1 MDGPKASRHKFISAL
16 IGNWVGIF
24 GLVVA
29 GCSLFAAFFLISI
42 DFFHGFRQPYMGIL
56 IYLIVPSFVWFGLIF
71 AGVGAW
77 LELRRRKKLTAAEA
91 AAEARVEASGRRRT
105 RPLVV
110 AFACALFFLMLTSL
124 GSYRAFQVTESPG
137 FCGALCHP
145 VMKPEYTTYK
155 ISPHARVRCTECHIG
170 PGASWF
176 VRSKLSGL
184 YQVYATATNSFPRPI
199 PVPVQNLRPAPE
211 TCEQCHWPE
220 KFFGWV
226 ELRRQFF
233 LPDKQNTPW
242 NIRLLVHV
250 GGANAARGPVGGI
263 HWHMIV
269 SNRMEFIATDESRQT
284 IPWVRVTNQQTGT
297 VTIYESKSNPLTPQ
311 QKTLP
316 MRVLD
321 CVDCHNRPTHIFDS
335 PYSALDVAMWLG
347 RIDPAIPYIKAKAA
361 EALVKGGG
369 TVSQASGIELIA
381 QKLSE
386 EYSDYQDQP
395 KIKQAISE
403 TQMIFRDNF
412 FPEMKTDW
420 KVRPN
425 NIGHY
430 IWRGC
435 FRCHD
440 GSHVD
445 KTGRAISNDCNSCHI
460 IIAQGGAQG
469 GQPKQETVSL
479 QGLKFDHPGGE
490 IPPEILCSECHTGAP

>member
-1 MDGPKASRHKFISAL
+1 MKGPKAPRPQIFSAL
-16 IGNWVGIF
+16 VGNWVGIF
-24 GLVVA
+24 GLVLA
-29 GCSLFAAFFLISI
+29 MGSLFAALCLIAI
-42 DFFHGFRQPYMGIL
+42 DFFHGFRTPYMGIL
-56 IYLIVPSFVWFGLIF
+56 IYLIIPSFFWVGLVF

-91 AAEARVEASGRRRT
+91 RDEARGGRRMRQ
-105 RPLVV
+105 LVV
-110 AFACALFFLMLTSL
+110 ALVCALLILMLSSL
-124 GSYRAFQVTESPG
+124 GSYRAFQVTESTG

-155 ISPHARVRCTECHIG
+155 FSPHAKVRCTECHIG

-184 YQVYATATNSFPRPI
+184 YQVYATVTNTYPRPI

-233 LPDKQNTPW
+233 LPDEKNTPW

-250 GGANAARGPVGGI
+250 GGANATRGPVGGI

-284 IPWVRVTNQQTGT
+284 IPWVKVTNLETGAVT
-297 VTIYESKSNPLTPQ
+297 VYQSQKDPLTPQ
-311 QKTLP
+311 QKNLP
-316 MRVLD
+316 VRVLD

-335 PYSALDVAMWLG
+335 PYSALDISMWLG
-347 RIDPAIPYIKAKAA
+347 RIDPSIPFIKMKAA
-361 EALVKGGG
+361 EALVKAAGA
-369 TVSQASGIELIA
+369 VSQASGVALIA
-381 QKLSE
+381 QQLSK

-395 KIKQAISE
+395 KVGQAIAD
-403 TQMIFRDNF
+403 TQRIFRDNF

-445 KTGRAISNDCNSCHI
+445 KAGRAVSNACDACHI
-460 IIAQGGAQG
+460 ITAQGS
-469 GQPKQETVSL
+469 QPKQETVSL

-490 IPPEILCSECHTGAP
+490 IPSEILCSECHTGAP

>member
-56 IYLIVPSFVWFGLIF
+56 VYLIVPSFVWFGLIF

-145 VMKPEYTTYK
+145 VMKPEYATYK

>member
-1 MDGPKASRHKFISAL
+1 MNGPEAPRPGFFSAL
-16 IGNWVGIF
+16 VGNWLGIF

-29 GCSLFAAFFLISI
+29 GCSLFAALCFIAI

-56 IYLIVPSFVWFGLIF
+56 IYLIFPSFIWFGLVC
-71 AGVGAW
+71 AGVGVW
-77 LELRRRKKLTAAEA
+77 LERRRPQKPAAPKTPEETNKRLRRLAT
-91 AAEARVEASGRRRT
+91 
-105 RPLVV
+105 
-110 AFACALFFLMLTSL
+110 AFAVACFFLMLSAL

-137 FCGALCHP
+137 FCGALCHT
-145 VMKPEYTTYK
+145 VMQPEYVTYR
-155 ISPHARVRCTECHIG
+155 ISPHAKVRCTECHIG

-184 YQVYATATNSFPRPI
+184 YQVYATVTDSYPRPI

-284 IPWVRVTNQQTGT
+284 IPWVKVTNRETGT
-297 VTIYESKSNPLTPQ
+297 STIFESKSNPLTPQ
-311 QKTLP
+311 QKNLP
-316 MRVLD
+316 VRRLD

-335 PYSALDVAMWLG
+335 PYAALDVSMWLG
-347 RIDPAIPYIKAKAA
+347 RIDTAIPFIKMKAAKA
-361 EALVKGGG
+361 LVQGGG
-369 TVSQASGIELIA
+369 AVSQARGIELIA
-381 QKLSE
+381 QNLSK
-386 EYSDYQDQP
+386 EYANYPDQP
-395 KIKQAISE
+395 KIKQAIFE
-403 TQMIFRDNF
+403 TQTIFRENF

-440 GSHVD
+440 GAHVD
-445 KTGRAISNDCNSCHI
+445 KSGRAISNACNTCHLI
-460 IIAQGGAQG
+460 TAQGS
-469 GQPKQETVSL
+469 QPKQDTVSL
-479 QGLKFDHPGGE
+479 QGLKFEHPAGE
-490 IPPEILCSECHTGAP
+490 IPPEILCSDCHTGAP